1 MKTTGQRFRRSYRS
15 KDQWDLARRRFLWIC
30 PGRPSVRWRR
40 QRCPMLRD
48 RIHGAIPFDL
58 AGGPGPMI
66 GLASFAPAFFYPD
79 PMRAL
84 TDLIVS
90 FVWHGPS

>member
-1 MKTTGQRFRRSYRS
+1 
-15 KDQWDLARRRFLWIC
+15 
-30 PGRPSVRWRR
+30 
-40 QRCPMLRD
+40 
-48 RIHGAIPFDL
+48 
-58 AGGPGPMI
+58 MI